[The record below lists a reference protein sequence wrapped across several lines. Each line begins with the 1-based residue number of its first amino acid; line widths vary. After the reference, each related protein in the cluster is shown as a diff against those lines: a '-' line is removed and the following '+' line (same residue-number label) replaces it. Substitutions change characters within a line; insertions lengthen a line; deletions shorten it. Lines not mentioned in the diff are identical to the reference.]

1 MRDIDER
8 HRHRAGLLNLDSI
21 GWSAYVIGLLYSLL
35 GLRSQGALIGAVG
48 LGLVLI
54 FYLRSPLNDLLALDY
69 PKYERAGIG
78 LALAF
83 GLFLFVRLANIAFL
97 FIGAIF
103 FLWGCVSLKRR
114 KIYVGREWRLED
126 RTCYTRSDHP
136 VRYWLLTL
144 LILSFGIFLLVSLLL
159 TDLWLVYKMRRR

>member
-8 HRHRAGLLNLDSI
+8 RRNRAGLLNLDSI
-21 GWSAYVIGLLYSLL
+21 GWSAYVIGLLSSLF
-35 GLRSQGALIGAVG
+35 GFRSQGALIGAVG
-48 LGLVLI
+48 LGLVVI
-54 FYLRSPLNDLLALDY
+54 FYLRSPLNDLLALDF
-69 PKYERAGIG
+69 PKYERVGVG
-78 LALAF
+78 LAVVF
-83 GLFLFVRLANIAFL
+83 GLFLFVRLGNIAL
-97 FIGAIF
+97 VCLGAFF

-144 LILSFGIFLLVSLLL
+144 LFLSFGIFILVCSLL
-159 TDLWLVYKMRRR
+159 TNLWLVYEMRRR